1 MKEEDEVVV
10 VIRLKDIE
18 EKDVA
23 GLIVDM
29 TEQ

>member
-1 MKEEDEVVV
+1 MKEDEEVV
-10 VIRLKDIE
+10 ITRLKDIE